1 MIQGVLFDLDG
12 TLADTERI
20 HWRAYREILRGFGT
34 DVDLETYRRHFIV
47 THGGPEWACA
57 TLGLPIDPDELRRRK
72 AVVYRDLIALGV
84 QPLPGALESLAGLR
98 GHQRLAI
105 ATNSLRDE
113 ASLIVGHLDAA
124 QYLDAVI
131 AREDYVRAK
140 PAPDAYLAAA
150 RTLGLEP
157 AACVV
162 VEDTPRGLAAGRA
175 AGMAVVA
182 VPSDLTA
189 DADFTGATRRLAG
202 LSELTPALLA
212 GLVAR

>member
-1 MIQGVLFDLDG
+1 M
-12 TLADTERI
+12 
-20 HWRAYREILRGFGT
+20 YRE
-34 DVDLETYRRHFIV
+34 
-47 THGGPEWACA
+47 
-57 TLGLPIDPDELRRRK
+57 
-72 AVVYRDLIALGV
+72 LIAGGV
-84 QPLPGALESLAGLR
+84 QPLPGALECLAGLR
-98 GHQRLAI
+98 DHQRLAI

-113 ASLIVGHLDAA
+113 ASLIVGYLGAA
-124 QYLDAVI
+124 QFLDAVI
-131 AREDYVRAK
+131 AREDYERAK

-189 DADFTGATRRLAG
+189 DADFTGATRRLVG
-202 LSELTPALLA
+202 LAELTPALLA

>member
-1 MIQGVLFDLDG
+1 MG
-12 TLADTERI
+12 A
-20 HWRAYREILRGFGT
+20 
-34 DVDLETYRRHFIV
+34 
-47 THGGPEWACA
+47 
-57 TLGLPIDPDELRRRK
+57 PIS
-72 AVVYRDLIALGV
+72 V
-84 QPLPGALESLAGLR
+84 
-98 GHQRLAI
+98 AI

-113 ASLIVGHLDAA
+113 ASLIVGYLGAA
-124 QYLDAVI
+124 QFFDAVI
-131 AREDYVRAK
+131 AREDYERAK
-140 PAPDAYLAAA
+140 PAPDGYLVAA

-202 LSELTPALLA
+202 LTELTPALLA